1 MVETERDKLGTNSWT
16 RAKTETNGGSGPE
29 PYATPDMK
37 DR

>member
-16 RAKTETNGGSGPE
+16 RATETNGGSGPE